1 MGEEERNVAETRRRI
16 TLLAADADRHLQA
29 HLAALPLE
37 EVGVRLLGQAESGEH
52 ALEDCRR
59 VHPDVL
65 LAEIHLPGLDGLAL
79 AEALR
84 KEQPGLRVIF
94 LTAAQDFAC
103 ARAAVQVG
111 AAGYLLK
118 PIREEELLYTLRR
131 IAEEKQAIR
140 AEEREGLPEQSTEV
154 YHVLTEAETALHRL
168 LHRND
173 TVKAVKEIETLLGKM
188 PSRTQKKLMTLEIL
202 SLIGRVSA
210 EKGCVLPPEKLLA
223 LHQSVME
230 AQDAQTLLDAA
241 GEALSEW
248 PEAERESS
256 GSLAA
261 DAERIIG
268 RKYMHSG
275 LTVQA
280 IAREMNLSPNYLSA
294 AYRGATGVR
303 LGEAICRM
311 RMERAQALL
320 RGTDLRL
327 EEIARS
333 VGFENARYFVTVYQK
348 QTGEHPLDCRKREQ
362 K

>member
-1 MGEEERNVAETRRRI
+1 MGEEEKNVAETRRRI

-29 HLAALPLE
+29 RLAALPLE

-52 ALEDCRR
+52 ALENCRR

-65 LAEIHLPGLDGLAL
+65 LAEIHLPGLGGLAL

-140 AEEREGLPEQSTEV
+140 AEELEGLPEQSAEV
-154 YHVLTEAETALHRL
+154 YHVLAEAETALHRL

-223 LHQSVME
+223 L
-230 AQDAQTLLDAA
+230 L
-241 GEALSEW
+241 
-248 PEAERESS
+248 
-256 GSLAA
+256 
-261 DAERIIG
+261 I
-268 RKYMHSG
+268 
-275 LTVQA
+275 
-280 IAREMNLSPNYLSA
+280 LSA
-294 AYRGATGVR
+294 K
-303 LGEAICRM
+303 
-311 RMERAQALL
+311 ERALPSALP
-320 RGTDLRL
+320 RL
-327 EEIARS
+327 TRAMPS
-333 VGFENARYFVTVYQK
+333 LP
-348 QTGEHPLDCRKREQ
+348 PL
-362 K
+362 

>member
-1 MGEEERNVAETRRRI
+1 MGEEEKNVAETRRRI

-79 AEALR
+79 AETLR

-140 AEEREGLPEQSTEV
+140 AEEREGLPEQSEEV

-223 LHQSVME
+223 LHRALGNGPERGRITDDCM
-230 AQDAQTLLDAA
+230 LL
-241 GEALSEW
+241 
-248 PEAERESS
+248 
-256 GSLAA
+256 
-261 DAERIIG
+261 
-268 RKYMHSG
+268 
-275 LTVQA
+275 
-280 IAREMNLSPNYLSA
+280 
-294 AYRGATGVR
+294 
-303 LGEAICRM
+303 
-311 RMERAQALL
+311 ERAGRRVKLVP
-320 RGTDLRL
+320 G
-327 EEIARS
+327 S
-333 VGFENARYFVTVYQK
+333 
-348 QTGEHPLDCRKREQ
+348 CRNLKITTPEDRELAEFYL
-362 K
+362 KKEPTE